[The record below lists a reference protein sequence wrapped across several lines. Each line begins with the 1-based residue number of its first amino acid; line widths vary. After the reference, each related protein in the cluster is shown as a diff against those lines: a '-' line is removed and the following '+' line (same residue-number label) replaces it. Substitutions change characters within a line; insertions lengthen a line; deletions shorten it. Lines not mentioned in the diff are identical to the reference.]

1 MSTAS
6 LKIDPDNL
14 PDEGIDLVGT
24 LPKAALALDP
34 ADKVQPLSDL
44 DYDIHVQRDDAGLML
59 LGTLDATFELEC
71 GRCLERFPMQMT
83 LSDYVGEVE
92 IEGENK
98 SIIDLTETLRDDILV
113 ALPSYPRCED
123 GNVNEREC
131 PAQGRFDAQAS
142 LAASA
147 DDAPQDTGI
156 WDALDQLQN

>member
-1 MSTAS
+1 MSTSS

-14 PDEGIDLVGT
+14 PDEGIDLAGT

-44 DYDIHVQRDDAGLML
+44 EYAIHVQRDDAGLML

-92 IEGENK
+92 IEGENSHATAITIIIINTSWMTEAPFSCHICHSQCQSDQSQK
-98 SIIDLTETLRDDILV
+98 SQLIFCFLLFV
-113 ALPSYPRCED
+113 
-123 GNVNEREC
+123 
-131 PAQGRFDAQAS
+131 QATS
-142 LAASA
+142 FF
-147 DDAPQDTGI
+147 
-156 WDALDQLQN
+156 